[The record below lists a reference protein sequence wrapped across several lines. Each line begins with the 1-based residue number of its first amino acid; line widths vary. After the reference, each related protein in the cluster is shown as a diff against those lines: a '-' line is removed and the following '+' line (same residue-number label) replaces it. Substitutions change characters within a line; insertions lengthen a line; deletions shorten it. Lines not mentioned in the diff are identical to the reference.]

1 MKLRNYQVD
10 CVDRIIE
17 LIDERSKKIV
27 YLATGLG
34 KTIIMASVI
43 SKLYNE
49 NKRTLVVVDQEEL
62 VEQTIDKILIYDDSI
77 NRNDIGVV
85 KGSVRQVDRRI
96 IISTRQ
102 TLTSKRNNTLEQ
114 LNRYEKFSVAFVDE
128 THRGLKQVERVLEVV
143 GEVGVVGLTA
153 TPFNPM
159 LNKIYDGFLYEKDIL
174 ESIEEGFLCDIKYK
188 SRNTAISLDNVKTS
202 CGDFNQKELDNAI
215 NVKDR
220 NQLIVDAY
228 LQNAKGRNHA
238 IVYCTSIEHS
248 SNVAELFNENGVSS
262 ASLDSSIDSSERK
275 RILKDFKNGTIK
287 VLTNVNIL
295 TTGFDFPQLDMIIF
309 ARPTRSQILYTQ
321 AMGRGLRTSDGK
333 ENLLLIDLIDDYKN
347 DLVNMRTLFDIRN
360 NELLTE
366 VKENRTKEELE
377 KKQREKEEREKQ
389 LLEEQLALEEDIRRF
404 SSNVMNIFS
413 VSKLDWWTNTINRNV
428 VMQLMA
434 HMDLVYYIFK
444 KDDMCYLYKNVKVEN
459 KWYLELIEEDENLY
473 EILDIVEQECFKH
486 GSGFIRK
493 NAKWKQDKVTPNQLK
508 YVKDKDKDTI
518 KTKWDCNK
526 YFHNKTSYFSLKDI
540 I

>member
-77 NRNDIGVV
+77 DKNDIGVV

-114 LNRYEKFSVAFVDE
+114 LNRYGEFSIAFVDE
-128 THRGLKQVERVLEVV
+128 THRGLKQVERVLDVV

-275 RILKDFKNGTIK
+275 RILKDFKDGTIK

-295 TTGFDFPQLDMIIF
+295 TTGFDFPELDMIIF

-459 KWYLELIEEDENLY
+459 KWYLELIEENENLY